1 MQNPYITKPEILAP
15 AGDMEALS
23 AAIRF
28 GADAVYVGG
37 TQFSMRTSPKNF
49 DSDALKEAADLAH
62 ENGKKLYLTCNVL
75 PREYQLSLLP
85 EFLRSAEAAGVDA
98 LIVADMGVLE
108 LAKKYAQSTPVHM
121 STQVGIVN
129 SESAKALYNLG
140 ASRVVLARELSF
152 GEIGELRSKIPAE
165 LEIECFVHGAMCVS
179 FSGRCLIS
187 EYLTGR
193 DPNRGDCSQPCRWKY
208 HLMEESREG
217 NFYPVFEDDGGT
229 YLYNSRDMCMIE
241 HIPEL
246 VKAGISSFKIEG
258 RAKTSYYTAVVTN
271 AYRKALDEYFE
282 GGLRDDYKVS
292 ELIREEIEKISHREY
307 NTGFY
312 FGTSPGQTTSNGGYI
327 RHYDLVALSEEE
339 RECGAVITQRNKF
352 YLGDTLDILPPSGVP
367 FEVKALKLVNE
378 NGEEVDSTPHP
389 MQRLELYCDRPIPA
403 GSYLRVRRKA

>member
-1 MQNPYITKPEILAP
+1 MIKGLVKPEILAP
-15 AGDMEALS
+15 AGDMEALT
-23 AAIRF
+23 AALTF

-49 DSDALKEAADLAH
+49 DFEELKKAVELTH
-62 ENGKKLYLTCNVL
+62 KYGKKLYLTCNIL
-75 PREYQLSLLP
+75 PRENQLSLLC
-85 EFLRSAEAAGVDA
+85 EFLKNAEESKVDA
-98 LIVADMGVLE
+98 LIIADMGVLA
-108 LAKKYAQSTPVHM
+108 LAKKYAPNTAIHM

-129 SESAKALYNLG
+129 SESAKALNVLG

-152 GEIGELRSKIPAE
+152 AEIIEIRKNIPAD

-208 HLMEESREG
+208 HLMEENREG

-229 YLYNSRDMCMIE
+229 YLYNSRDMSMIE

-246 VKAGISSFKIEG
+246 VKSGISSFKIEG

-271 AYRKALDEYFE
+271 AYRKALDAYFE
-282 GGLRDDYKVS
+282 AGCPEDFS
-292 ELIREEIEKISHREY
+292 TPEEILEEVEKISHREY

-312 FGTSPGQTTSNGGYI
+312 MGTPPGQTTSNGGYI
-327 RHYDLVALSEEE
+327 RKYDLVALCEEE
-339 RECGAVITQRNKF
+339 LPKGGIITQRNKF
-352 YLGDTLDILPPSGVP
+352 YLGDEIDILPPSGNP
-367 FEVKALKLVNE
+367 FTVKALKLVDE
-378 NGEEVDSTPHP
+378 YGVEVDSTPHP
-389 MQRLELYCDRPIPA
+389 MQRLELYCEKPIPS
-403 GSYLRVRRKA
+403 GSYLRVKRK

>member
-1 MQNPYITKPEILAP
+1 MIKGLVKPEILAP
-15 AGDMEALS
+15 AGDMEALT
-23 AAIRF
+23 AALAF

-49 DSDALKEAADLAH
+49 DFEELKKAVELTH
-62 ENGKKLYLTCNVL
+62 KYGKKLYLTCNIL
-75 PREYQLSLLP
+75 PRENQLSLLC
-85 EFLRSAEAAGVDA
+85 EFLKKAEESKVDA
-98 LIVADMGVLE
+98 LIIADMGVLA
-108 LAKKYAQSTPVHM
+108 LAKKYAPNTAIHM

-129 SESAKALYNLG
+129 SESAKALNALG

-152 GEIGELRSKIPAE
+152 AEIIEIRKNIPAD

-208 HLMEESREG
+208 HLMEENREG

-229 YLYNSRDMCMIE
+229 YLYNSRDMSMIE

-246 VKAGISSFKIEG
+246 VKSGISSFKIEG

-271 AYRKALDEYFE
+271 AYRKALDAYFE
-282 GGLRDDYKVS
+282 AGCPEDFATPQEIL
-292 ELIREEIEKISHREY
+292 EEVEKISHREY

-312 FGTSPGQTTSNGGYI
+312 MGTPPGQTTSNGGYI
-327 RHYDLVALSEEE
+327 RKYDLVALCEKELPK
-339 RECGAVITQRNKF
+339 GGVITQRNKF
-352 YLGDTLDILPPSGVP
+352 YLGDEIDILPPSGNP
-367 FEVKALKLVNE
+367 FTVKALKLVDE
-378 NGEEVDSTPHP
+378 YGVEVDSTPHP
-389 MQRLELYCDRPIPA
+389 MQRLELYCEKPIPS
-403 GSYLRVRRKA
+403 GSYLRVKRK

>member
-1 MQNPYITKPEILAP
+1 MIKGLVKPEILAP
-15 AGDMEALS
+15 AGDMEALT
-23 AAIRF
+23 AELAF

-49 DSDALKEAADLAH
+49 DFEELKKAVELTH
-62 ENGKKLYLTCNVL
+62 KYGKKLYLTCNIL
-75 PREYQLSLLP
+75 PRENQLSLLC
-85 EFLRSAEAAGVDA
+85 EFLKKAEESKVDA
-98 LIVADMGVLE
+98 LIIADMGVLA
-108 LAKKYAQSTPVHM
+108 LAKKYAPNTAIHM

-129 SESAKALYNLG
+129 SESAKALNALG

-152 GEIGELRSKIPAE
+152 AEIIEIRKNIPAD

-208 HLMEESREG
+208 HLMEENREG

-229 YLYNSRDMCMIE
+229 YLYNSRDMSMIE

-246 VKAGISSFKIEG
+246 VKSGISSFKIEG

-271 AYRKALDEYFE
+271 AYRKALDAYFE
-282 GGLRDDYKVS
+282 AGCPEDFSTPQEIL
-292 ELIREEIEKISHREY
+292 EEVEKISHREY

-312 FGTSPGQTTSNGGYI
+312 MGTPPVQTTSNGGYI
-327 RHYDLVALSEEE
+327 RKYDLVALCEKELPK
-339 RECGAVITQRNKF
+339 GGVITQRNKF
-352 YLGDTLDILPPSGVP
+352 YLGDEIDILPPSGNP
-367 FEVKALKLVNE
+367 FTVKALKLVDE
-378 NGEEVDSTPHP
+378 YGVEVDSTPHP
-389 MQRLELYCDRPIPA
+389 MQRLELYCEKPIPS
-403 GSYLRVRRKA
+403 GSYLRVKRK

>member
-1 MQNPYITKPEILAP
+1 MIKGLVKPEILAP

-23 AAIRF
+23 AALAF

-49 DSDALKEAADLAH
+49 DFEELKKAVELTH
-62 ENGKKLYLTCNVL
+62 KYGKKLYLTCNIL
-75 PREYQLSLLP
+75 PRENQLSLLP
-85 EFLRSAEAAGVDA
+85 EFLKKAEKCKIDA
-98 LIVADMGVLE
+98 LIIADMGVLA
-108 LAKKYAQSTPVHM
+108 LAKKYAPNTAIHM

-129 SESAKALYNLG
+129 SESAKALNALG

-152 GEIGELRSKIPAE
+152 AEIIEIRKNIPAD

-208 HLMEESREG
+208 HLMEENREG

-229 YLYNSRDMCMIE
+229 YLYNSRDMSMIE

-246 VKAGISSFKIEG
+246 VKSGISSFKIEG

-271 AYRKALDEYFE
+271 AYRKALDAYFE
-282 GGLRDDYKVS
+282 AGCPEDFATPQEIL
-292 ELIREEIEKISHREY
+292 EEVEKISHREY

-312 FGTSPGQTTSNGGYI
+312 MGTPPGQTTSNGGYI
-327 RHYDLVALSEEE
+327 RKYDLVALCEKELPK
-339 RECGAVITQRNKF
+339 GGVITQRNKF
-352 YLGDTLDILPPSGVP
+352 YLGDEIDILPPSGNP
-367 FEVKALKLVNE
+367 FTVKALKLVDE
-378 NGEEVDSTPHP
+378 YGVEVDSTPHP
-389 MQRLELYCDRPIPA
+389 MQRLELYCEKPIPS
-403 GSYLRVRRKA
+403 GSYLRVKRK

>member
-1 MQNPYITKPEILAP
+1 MIKGVVKPEILAP
-15 AGDMEALS
+15 AGDMEALT
-23 AAIRF
+23 AALAF

-49 DSDALKEAADLAH
+49 DSEGLKRAVELTH
-62 ENGKKLYLTCNVL
+62 KYGKKLYLTCNIL
-75 PREYQLSLLP
+75 PRENQLSLLP
-85 EFLRSAEAAGVDA
+85 EFLKKAEECKVDA
-98 LIVADMGVLE
+98 LIIADMGVLA
-108 LAKKYAQSTPVHM
+108 LAKKYAPNTAIHM

-129 SESAKALYNLG
+129 SESAKALYALG

-152 GEIGELRSKIPAE
+152 AEIIEIRKNIPAD

-208 HLMEESREG
+208 HLMEENREG

-229 YLYNSRDMCMIE
+229 YLYNSRDMSMIE

-246 VKAGISSFKIEG
+246 VKSGISSFKIEG

-271 AYRKALDEYFE
+271 AYRKALDAYFE
-282 GGLRDDYKVS
+282 AGCPEDFATPKEIL
-292 ELIREEIEKISHREY
+292 EEVEKISHREY

-312 FGTSPGQTTSNGGYI
+312 MGTPPGQTTSNGGYI
-327 RHYDLVALSEEE
+327 RKYDLVALCEEE
-339 RECGAVITQRNKF
+339 LPKGGIITQRNKF
-352 YLGDTLDILPPSGVP
+352 YLGDEIDILPPSGNP
-367 FEVKALKLVNE
+367 FTVKALKLVDEYGN
-378 NGEEVDSTPHP
+378 EVDSTPHP
-389 MQRLELYCDRPIPA
+389 MQRLELHCEKPIPA
-403 GSYLRVRRKA
+403 GSYLRVKRK

>member
-1 MQNPYITKPEILAP
+1 MIKGLVKPEILAP
-15 AGDMEALS
+15 AGDMEALT
-23 AAIRF
+23 AALAF

-49 DSDALKEAADLAH
+49 DFEELKKAVELTH
-62 ENGKKLYLTCNVL
+62 KYGKKLYLTCNIL
-75 PREYQLSLLP
+75 PRENQLSLLC
-85 EFLRSAEAAGVDA
+85 EFLKKAEECKIDA
-98 LIVADMGVLE
+98 LIIADMGVLA
-108 LAKKYAQSTPVHM
+108 LAKKYAPNTAIHM

-129 SESAKALYNLG
+129 SESAKALNALG

-152 GEIGELRSKIPAE
+152 AEIIEIRKNIPAD

-208 HLMEESREG
+208 HLMEENREG

-229 YLYNSRDMCMIE
+229 YLYNSRDMSMIE

-246 VKAGISSFKIEG
+246 VKSGISSFKIEG

-271 AYRKALDEYFE
+271 AYRKALDAYFE
-282 GGLRDDYKVS
+282 AGCPEDFSTPQEIL
-292 ELIREEIEKISHREY
+292 EEVEKISHREY

-312 FGTSPGQTTSNGGYI
+312 MGTPPGQTTSNGGYI
-327 RHYDLVALSEEE
+327 RKYDLVALCEKELPK
-339 RECGAVITQRNKF
+339 GGVITQRNKF
-352 YLGDTLDILPPSGVP
+352 YLGDEIDILPPSGNP
-367 FEVKALKLVNE
+367 FTVKALKLVDE
-378 NGEEVDSTPHP
+378 YGVEVDSTPHP
-389 MQRLELYCDRPIPA
+389 MQRLELYCEKPIPS
-403 GSYLRVRRKA
+403 GSYLRVKRK

>member
-1 MQNPYITKPEILAP
+1 MIKGLVKPEILAP
-15 AGDMEALS
+15 AGDMEALT
-23 AAIRF
+23 AALAF

-49 DSDALKEAADLAH
+49 DFEELKKAVELTH
-62 ENGKKLYLTCNVL
+62 KYGKKLYLTCNIL
-75 PREYQLSLLP
+75 PQENQLSLLC
-85 EFLRSAEAAGVDA
+85 EFLKKAEESKVDA
-98 LIVADMGVLE
+98 LIIADMGVLA
-108 LAKKYAQSTPVHM
+108 LAKKYAPNTAIHM

-129 SESAKALYNLG
+129 SESAKALNALG

-152 GEIGELRSKIPAE
+152 AEIIEIRKNIPAD

-208 HLMEESREG
+208 HLMEENREG

-229 YLYNSRDMCMIE
+229 YLYNSRDMSMIE

-246 VKAGISSFKIEG
+246 VKSGISSFKIEG

-271 AYRKALDEYFE
+271 AYRKALDAYFE
-282 GGLRDDYKVS
+282 AGCPEDFSTPQEIL
-292 ELIREEIEKISHREY
+292 EEVEKISHREY

-312 FGTSPGQTTSNGGYI
+312 MGTPPGQTTSNGGYI
-327 RHYDLVALSEEE
+327 RKYDLVALCEKELPK
-339 RECGAVITQRNKF
+339 GGVITQRNKF
-352 YLGDTLDILPPSGVP
+352 YLGDEIDILPPSGNP
-367 FEVKALKLVNE
+367 FTVKALKLVDE
-378 NGEEVDSTPHP
+378 YGVEVDSTPHP
-389 MQRLELYCDRPIPA
+389 MQRLELYCEKPIPS
-403 GSYLRVRRKA
+403 GSYLRVKRK

>member
-1 MQNPYITKPEILAP
+1 MIKGLVKPEILAP
-15 AGDMEALS
+15 AGDMEALT
-23 AAIRF
+23 AALAF

-49 DSDALKEAADLAH
+49 DFEELKKAVELTH
-62 ENGKKLYLTCNVL
+62 KYGKKLYLTCNIL
-75 PREYQLSLLP
+75 PRENQLSLLC
-85 EFLRSAEAAGVDA
+85 EFLKKAEESKVDA
-98 LIVADMGVLE
+98 LIIADMGVLA
-108 LAKKYAQSTPVHM
+108 LAKKYAPNTAIHM

-129 SESAKALYNLG
+129 SESAKALNALG

-152 GEIGELRSKIPAE
+152 AEIIEIRKNIPAD

-208 HLMEESREG
+208 HLMEENREG

-229 YLYNSRDMCMIE
+229 YLYNSRDMSMIE

-246 VKAGISSFKIEG
+246 VKSGISSFKIEG

-271 AYRKALDEYFE
+271 AYRKALDAYFE
-282 GGLRDDYKVS
+282 AGCPEDFSTPQEIL
-292 ELIREEIEKISHREY
+292 EEVEKISHREY

-312 FGTSPGQTTSNGGYI
+312 MGTPPGQTTSNGGYI
-327 RHYDLVALSEEE
+327 RKYDLVALCEKELPK
-339 RECGAVITQRNKF
+339 GGVITQRNKF
-352 YLGDTLDILPPSGVP
+352 YLGDEIDILPPSGNP
-367 FEVKALKLVNE
+367 FTVKALKLVDE
-378 NGEEVDSTPHP
+378 YGVEVDSTPHP
-389 MQRLELYCDRPIPA
+389 MQRLELYCEKPIPS
-403 GSYLRVRRKA
+403 GSYLRVKRK

>member
-1 MQNPYITKPEILAP
+1 MIKGLVKPEILAP
-15 AGDMEALS
+15 AGDMEALT
-23 AAIRF
+23 AALAF

-49 DSDALKEAADLAH
+49 DFEELKKAVELTH
-62 ENGKKLYLTCNVL
+62 KYGKKLYLTCNIL
-75 PREYQLSLLP
+75 PRENQLSLLC
-85 EFLRSAEAAGVDA
+85 EFLKKAEESKVDA
-98 LIVADMGVLE
+98 LIIADMGVLA
-108 LAKKYAQSTPVHM
+108 LAKKYAPNTAIHM

-129 SESAKALYNLG
+129 SESAKALYALG

-152 GEIGELRSKIPAE
+152 AEIIEIRKNIPAD

-208 HLMEESREG
+208 HLMEENREG

-229 YLYNSRDMCMIE
+229 YLYNSRDMSMIE

-246 VKAGISSFKIEG
+246 VKSGISSFKIEG

-271 AYRKALDEYFE
+271 AYRKALDAYFE
-282 GGLRDDYKVS
+282 AGCPEDFSTPQEIL
-292 ELIREEIEKISHREY
+292 EEVEKISHREY

-312 FGTSPGQTTSNGGYI
+312 MGTPPGQTTSNGGYI
-327 RHYDLVALSEEE
+327 RKYDLVALCEKELPK
-339 RECGAVITQRNKF
+339 GGVITQRNKF
-352 YLGDTLDILPPSGVP
+352 YLGDEIDILPPSGNP
-367 FEVKALKLVNE
+367 FTVKALKLVDE
-378 NGEEVDSTPHP
+378 YGVEVDSTPHP
-389 MQRLELYCDRPIPA
+389 MQRLELYCEKPIPS
-403 GSYLRVRRKA
+403 GSYLRVKRK